1 MQKNS
6 LLNNVKPYLTIS
18 ISLILMLIIIADT
31 YTTNELPPHWLTAL
45 WFSLLFTILIVII
58 QLAQTEKDTR
68 SLGYQLNVTKER
80 LGNEIKHRL
89 WAEKTASE
97 NKIKSQFI
105 DENFPV
111 MLAYFNTELRCRYHN
126 RIFRRWFGL
135 NPDQID
141 GHFLKEFSNAEF
153 FSDIQNNI
161 EKILTGKT
169 VHNERILKSIKGF
182 PYIFTEQYL
191 PHIDNKGK
199 TIGFYT
205 LHTPRAQEK
214 SRMPSKSNK
223 DENKLKS
230 ELKQSIETTTNSDIK
245 LQQNNQP
252 LTSKSEITAARIAQ
266 AIDGEE
272 FNLYCQKIIPIK
284 SPDAPSSH
292 YEILIRMHEEENNL
306 MPPGSFLPLVDQFQ
320 MMPKLDRWIINHIV
334 QWLSAH
340 PKTNS
345 VFHLNLAKDTLKDLT
360 FPNFIQDQL
369 QKTKVAGSSLCFE
382 IEVSDAEDNTTGTH
396 IFTQK
401 IHELGCLISLCSF
414 SGNPESLDLHSKIK
428 VDYLKIDGSIVC
440 NILRDEEDLAK
451 IIAINKLAQDVN
463 VKTIAELV
471 ESDDIIKKLQEIGI
485 NYAQGFGI
493 AKPHPFND
501 LGEH

>member
-1 MQKNS
+1 VQKNS
-6 LLNNVKPYLTIS
+6 LLNNVKPYLTIC
-18 ISLILMLIIIADT
+18 ISLILLLIIITDA
-31 YTTNELPPHWLTAL
+31 YITNELPSHWLPVL
-45 WFSLLFTILIVII
+45 WFSLLFAISIVAI
-58 QLAQTEKDTR
+58 QLAHTGKNTR
-68 SLGYQLNVTKER
+68 SLDNQLNIAKER

-135 NPDQID
+135 NSDQID
-141 GHFLKEFSNAEF
+141 GRCLKEFSNEEF

-169 VHNERILKSIKGF
+169 IHNERVLKSTKGF

-191 PHIDNKGK
+191 PHIDNKGR

-214 SRMPSKSNK
+214 SRAPSKNNK
-223 DENKLKS
+223 DENKIKS
-230 ELKQSIETTTNSDIK
+230 ELKQPIETTVNNDIK
-245 LQQNNQP
+245 LQKNTP
-252 LTSKSEITAARIAQ
+252 PPSSKLGITAARIAQ

-284 SPDAPSSH
+284 SPNSSSLH

-334 QWLSAH
+334 QWLSTH
-340 PKTNS
+340 PEANS
-345 VFHLNLAKDTLKDLT
+345 VFHLNLARDTLKDLA

-369 QKTKVAGSSLCFE
+369 RKAKISGSSLCFE
-382 IEVSDAEDNTTGTH
+382 IEVLDAKDNMTDTH

-401 IHELGCLISLCSF
+401 IHELGCLVSLCSF
-414 SGNPESLDLHSKIK
+414 SDNPDSLNLQSKIK

-451 IIAINKLAQDVN
+451 IKTIHQLAQEAN

-471 ESDDIIKKLQEIGI
+471 ETDDIIAKLQEIGI

-501 LGEH
+501 LET

>member
-1 MQKNS
+1 
-6 LLNNVKPYLTIS
+6 
-18 ISLILMLIIIADT
+18 ML
-31 YTTNELPPHWLTAL
+31 
-45 WFSLLFTILIVII
+45 
-58 QLAQTEKDTR
+58 
-68 SLGYQLNVTKER
+68 G
-80 LGNEIKHRL
+80 
-89 WAEKTASE
+89 
-97 NKIKSQFI
+97 
-105 DENFPV
+105 
-111 MLAYFNTELRCRYHN
+111 YFNTEIRCRYHN

-135 NPDQID
+135 KSDQID
-141 GHFLKEFSNAEF
+141 GHFLKEFSNEEF
-153 FSDIQNNI
+153 FSEIQNNI
-161 EKILTGKT
+161 DEILAGKT
-169 VHNERILKSIKGF
+169 IHNERILKSMKGF

-214 SRMPSKSNK
+214 NRTPLKPNK
-223 DENKLKS
+223 DEKKIQPKLI
-230 ELKQSIETTTNSDIK
+230 QTNEIPTNNDIK
-245 LQQNNQP
+245 LQQNSQP
-252 LTSKSEITAARIAQ
+252 STSKSEITAARIAQ

-284 SPDAPSSH
+284 SLDTSSSH

-306 MPPGSFLPLVDQFQ
+306 MPPGSFLPLVDQFK

-334 QWLSAH
+334 QWLSIH
-340 PKTNS
+340 PKANT
-345 VFHLNLAKDTLKDLT
+345 VFHLNLARDTLKDLT
-360 FPNFIQDQL
+360 FPNFIHDQL
-369 QKTKVAGSSLCFE
+369 QKTKVPGSRLCFE
-382 IEVSDAEDNTTGTH
+382 IEVSDAEDNTIDTY

-414 SGNPESLDLHSKIK
+414 SDNQEILNLQSKMK

-451 IIAINKLAQDVN
+451 IRTIHQLAQEIN

-471 ESDDIIKKLQEIGI
+471 ETDDIIAKLQEIGV

-493 AKPHPFND
+493 AKPHPFNELD
-501 LGEH
+501 TAV

>member
-1 MQKNS
+1 MQKNP
-6 LLNNVKPYLTIS
+6 LLNNVKPYLTIFS
-18 ISLILMLIIIADT
+18 ALILLIIIIADT
-31 YTTNELPPHWLTAL
+31 YFTNELPSHWLPVL
-45 WFSLLFTILIVII
+45 WFFLLFAILIVVI
-58 QLAQTEKDTR
+58 QLAHAEKNTR
-68 SLGYQLNVTKER
+68 NLGNQLSITKER

-141 GHFLKEFSNAEF
+141 GHFLTEFSNEEF

-169 VHNERILKSIKGF
+169 IHNERVLKSIKGF

-199 TIGFYT
+199 AIGFYT

-214 SRMPSKSNK
+214 SRTSSKNNK
-223 DENKLKS
+223 DENKIKL
-230 ELKQSIETTTNSDIK
+230 ELKQQSIVASTDNDIK

-252 LTSKSEITAARIAQ
+252 SSSRPGITAARIAQ

-272 FNLYCQKIIPIK
+272 FNLYCQRIIPIK
-284 SPDAPSSH
+284 SPNSSSLH

-320 MMPKLDRWIINHIV
+320 MMPKLDRWIISHIV
-334 QWLSAH
+334 QWMSAH
-340 PKTNS
+340 PGANS
-345 VFHLNLAKDTLKDLT
+345 VFHLNLAKDTLKDLA
-360 FPNFIQDQL
+360 FPDFIQDQL
-369 QKTKVAGSSLCFE
+369 RKTKVAGSNLCFE
-382 IEVSDAEDNTTGTH
+382 IEVSDAKNNITDIH

-401 IHELGCLISLCSF
+401 IHELGCLVSLCSF
-414 SGNPESLDLHSKIK
+414 SDNPESLNLQSKIK

-440 NILRDEEDLAK
+440 NILRDDEDLTK
-451 IIAINKLAQDVN
+451 IKTIHQLAQKAN

-471 ESDDIIKKLQEIGI
+471 ETDDIIAKLQEIGI

-501 LGEH
+501 LDT

>member
-1 MQKNS
+1 MPKNS
-6 LLNNVKPYLTIS
+6 LLNNVKPYLTIC
-18 ISLILMLIIIADT
+18 ISLILLLIIIADA
-31 YTTNELPPHWLTAL
+31 YVTNELPPHWQTAL
-45 WFSLLFTILIVII
+45 WFSLLFTILIAII
-58 QLAQTEKDTR
+58 QLAQTEKNSR
-68 SLGYQLNVTKER
+68 SLSNQLNVTKER

-141 GHFLKEFSNAEF
+141 SHLLKEFSNAEF

-214 SRMPSKSNK
+214 SRIPSKNNK
-223 DENKLKS
+223 DENKIKP
-230 ELKQSIETTTNSDIK
+230 ELKQSIEAPTNNDIK

-252 LTSKSEITAARIAQ
+252 STSKSGITAARIAQ

-284 SPDAPSSH
+284 STDASSSH
-292 YEILIRMHEEENNL
+292 YEILIRMHEEENSL
-306 MPPGSFLPLVDQFQ
+306 MPPGSFLPLVDQFK

-334 QWLSAH
+334 KWLSVH

-345 VFHLNLAKDTLKDLT
+345 VFHLNLAKDTLKDVT
-360 FPNFIQDQL
+360 FPSFIQDQL

-382 IEVSDAEDNTTGTH
+382 IEVSDAEDSTADTH

-401 IHELGCLISLCSF
+401 IHELGCLVSLCSF
-414 SGNPESLDLHSKIK
+414 SDNSESLNLQSKIK

-451 IIAINKLAQDVN
+451 IIAINQIAQDAT

-471 ESDDIIKKLQEIGI
+471 ETDDIIVKLQEIGI
-485 NYAQGFGI
+485 DYAQGFGI

-501 LGEH
+501 LET